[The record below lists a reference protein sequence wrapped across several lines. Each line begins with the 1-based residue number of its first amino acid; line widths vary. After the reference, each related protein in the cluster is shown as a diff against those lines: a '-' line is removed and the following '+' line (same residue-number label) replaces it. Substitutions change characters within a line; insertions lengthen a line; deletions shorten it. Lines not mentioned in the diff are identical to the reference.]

1 MSKFVDGSWNDPN
14 DEYTHFD
21 LVTGHSGKG
30 KSKDCKIC
38 NPKGAKMK
46 TPRSIIENL
55 TQSIDWNY
63 DGAEEETIKE
73 TLSALRECVLAKKY
87 KPIPEM
93 EGMDDDMQL
102 YNKAIDDIANLF
114 GEGK

>member
-1 MSKFVDGSWNDPN
+1 
-14 DEYTHFD
+14 
-21 LVTGHSGKG
+21 
-30 KSKDCKIC
+30 
-38 NPKGAKMK
+38 MK
-46 TPRSIIENL
+46 TPKLRDKLQAIIYEHTLNVC
-55 TQSIDWNY
+55 SK
-63 DGAEEETIKE
+63 EEVDLSAKKIYKGTIE
-73 TLSALRECVLAKKY
+73 AILSALRECVLAKKY